1 MSHDF
6 SAGAGA
12 DGIAAAPAQAAQRAL
27 ADTGP
32 GLAAGAPD
40 DAASSAASAGAGPAA
55 SSAAPADDTALVRRL
70 LAGDEEAFERLV
82 TQLHTPMLRLART
95 IAGPAGAQEVVQ
107 ETWAAVFDGLVRFE
121 GRSSLKTWVFRILT
135 NRARTWGTREKRTV
149 PVSWLEDE
157 DQGSEPA
164 VDPGRFDA
172 TGDWVNP
179 PVPWTEQSPEGL
191 LLRKE
196 IGVVLQRELEALVP
210 GQRAVIVLRDVEGC
224 PSDEVCEILGISE
237 ANQRVLLHRGRSKLR
252 AALERYLTRG

>member
-1 MSHDF
+1 MSHDP
-6 SAGAGA
+6 SAS
-12 DGIAAAPAQAAQRAL
+12 DGAAAPSAQRASADPGPLL
-27 ADTGP
+27 AG
-32 GLAAGAPD
+32 GALD
-40 DAASSAASAGAGPAA
+40 GAASSEAPAATAMMASAVA
-55 SSAAPADDTALVRRL
+55 SADDAALVRRL
-70 LAGDEEAFERLV
+70 LAGDEQAFEQLV
-82 TQLHTPMLRLART
+82 IGLHTPMHRLART
-95 IAGPAGAQEVVQ
+95 LAGPAGAQEVVQ

-149 PVSWLEDE
+149 PVSWTEDG

-164 VDPGRFDA
+164 VDPARFDG
-172 TGDWVNP
+172 TGDWMNP
-179 PVPWTEQSPEGL
+179 PAPWTEQSPEGL

-210 GQRAVIVLRDVEGC
+210 AQRAVVQLRDVEGC

-252 AALERYLTRG
+252 AALERYMARG

>member
-1 MSHDF
+1 MSHDS
-6 SAGAGA
+6 SAGARAGA
-12 DGIAAAPAQAAQRAL
+12 DGMAAAPAQRAS
-27 ADTGP
+27 AETGAL
-32 GLAAGAPD
+32 LAAGAPGS
-40 DAASSAASAGAGPAA
+40 AASSAAS
-55 SSAAPADDTALVRRL
+55 ADDTALVRRL

-149 PVSWLEDE
+149 PVSWLEDA

-164 VDPGRFDA
+164 VDPARFDG

-196 IGVVLQRELEALVP
+196 IGVVLQRELEALAP

>member
-1 MSHDF
+1 MSHDP
-6 SAGAGA
+6 SAS
-12 DGIAAAPAQAAQRAL
+12 DGAAAPSAQRAP
-27 ADTGP
+27 ADPGP
-32 GLAAGAPD
+32 LLAATGALD
-40 DAASSAASAGAGPAA
+40 GAAC
-55 SSAAPADDTALVRRL
+55 SAAPAGTATKASSVASAGVAPADDAALVRRL
-70 LAGDEEAFERLV
+70 LAGDEQAFEQLV
-82 TQLHTPMLRLART
+82 TELHTPMLRLART
-95 IAGPAGAQEVVQ
+95 LVGPAGAQEVVQ

-149 PVSWLEDE
+149 PVSWTEDG

-164 VDPGRFDA
+164 VDPARFDG

-179 PVPWTEQSPEGL
+179 PAPWTEQSPEGL

-210 GQRAVIVLRDVEGC
+210 GQRAVVQLRDVEGC

-252 AALERYLTRG
+252 AALERTMARG

>member
-1 MSHDF
+1 MSHDP
-6 SAGAGA
+6 SAS
-12 DGIAAAPAQAAQRAL
+12 DGAAALSAQRAPADPGPLL
-27 ADTGP
+27 AG
-32 GLAAGAPD
+32 GALD
-40 DAASSAASAGAGPAA
+40 GAA
-55 SSAAPADDTALVRRL
+55 SSAAPAGTATMASAVMSADDAALVRRL
-70 LAGDEEAFERLV
+70 LAGDEQAFEQLV
-82 TQLHTPMLRLART
+82 TGLHTPMLRLART
-95 IAGPAGAQEVVQ
+95 LAGPAGAQEVVQ

-149 PVSWLEDE
+149 PVSWTEDG

-164 VDPGRFDA
+164 VDPARFDG

-179 PVPWTEQSPEGL
+179 PAPWTEQSPEGL

-196 IGVVLQRELEALVP
+196 IGLVLQREIEALVP
-210 GQRAVIVLRDVEGC
+210 GQRAVVQLRDVEGC

-252 AALERYLTRG
+252 AALERTMARG

>member
-1 MSHDF
+1 MSHDV
-6 SAGAGA
+6 STSAGA
-12 DGIAAAPAQAAQRAL
+12 DGTEAALAQTAQRAP
-27 ADTGP
+27 AETGP
-32 GLAAGAPD
+32 LAAAGAPD
-40 DAASSAASAGAGPAA
+40 GAAC
-55 SSAAPADDTALVRRL
+55 SAAPAEEIALVRRL
-70 LAGDEEAFERLV
+70 LAGDERAFEQLV

-107 ETWAAVFDGLVRFE
+107 DTWAAVFDGLVRFE

-149 PVSWLEDE
+149 PVAWLEHG
-157 DQGSEPA
+157 DQGGEPA
-164 VDPGRFDA
+164 VDPARFDG
-172 TGDWVNP
+172 TGDWATP

-196 IGVVLQRELEALVP
+196 IGAVLQRELEALVP
-210 GQRAVIVLRDVEGC
+210 GQRAVVLLRDVEGC

-252 AALERYLTRG
+252 AALERYLARG